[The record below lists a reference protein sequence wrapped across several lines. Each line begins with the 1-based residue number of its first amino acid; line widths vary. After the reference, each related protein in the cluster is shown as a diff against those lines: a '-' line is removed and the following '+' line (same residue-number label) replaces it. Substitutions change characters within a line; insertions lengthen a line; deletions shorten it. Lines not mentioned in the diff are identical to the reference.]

1 MISATVR
8 GLPDLREAL
17 RTLAPKLRRRALR
30 NALAAGA
37 RLVRDEARK
46 KTPVINPAALAVRK
60 GYRAPGTVK
69 NALAVR
75 TSKLASRAG
84 NVGVFVNVRP
94 AKRGGRGGKNP
105 RDPFYWRWLNFGWN
119 AARASDGLGRAG
131 KRHRRDLRKSGA
143 AKRIPGRF
151 FLEAGAAKLGQAL
164 KVFIATIGPQIA
176 KLNKPKA
183 PAP

>member
-17 RTLAPKLRRRALR
+17 RTLVPKLRRRALR

-37 RLVRDEARK
+37 RLVRDEARR

-69 NALAVR
+69 KAVAVR
-75 TSKLASRAG
+75 TSKIATRAG

-94 AKRGGRGGKNP
+94 AKQGGRGGKNP
-105 RDPFYWRWLNFGWN
+105 RDPFYWRWLNWGWN
-119 AARASDGLGRAG
+119 VARAGDGAGRAG
-131 KRHRRDLRKSGA
+131 KRHRRDLRKAGA
-143 AKRIPGRF
+143 AKRVPGRF
-151 FLEAGAAKLGQAL
+151 FLEAGAAKLSEAL
-164 KVFIATIGPQIA
+164 KVFIASIGPQIT